1 MALEQLQ
8 EEGWPARDFDEPAR
22 AYLLA
27 ESRQRIQE
35 QLAQIGAQD
44 VKIAALF
51 TASAAL
57 FAVSGLTG
65 ELRPALSVHA
75 FLTYATFLATLI
87 SWLLLGRA
95 YWTRTVG
102 VGVDPRVFR
111 EHYRSASEQEL
122 RDVAL
127 ELAVEDF
134 GLNQGAI
141 QSKARWLRF
150 AFVAIAAQLLLLFAS
165 VLAHSVEDQ
174 STSNPIEVQGSIAQ
188 QSSAPSLEGSR

>member
-1 MALEQLQ
+1 MPTDELKED
-8 EEGWPARDFDEPAR
+8 GWPSRDFDEDGR
-22 AYLLA
+22 AYLLT

-35 QLAQIGAQD
+35 QLAQIAAQD

-51 TASAAL
+51 TASVAL

-65 ELRPALSVHA
+65 DLRLELSTPA
-75 FLTYATFLATLI
+75 FLTYATFLVSLI
-87 SWLLLGRA
+87 SWSLLGRA
-95 YWTRTVG
+95 YWTREVG

-111 EHYRSASEQEL
+111 EHYRLASEQEL

-141 QSKARWLRF
+141 ESKARWLRF
-150 AFVAIAAQLLLLFAS
+150 AFVAIAAQLLLVFAS
-165 VLAHSVEDQ
+165 VVAVSIDEQVTPQPVDPQVVEDNQ
-174 STSNPIEVQGSIAQ
+174 SGAS
-188 QSSAPSLEGSR
+188 SLEGSR

>member
-1 MALEQLQ
+1 MATEDLRED
-8 EEGWPARDFDEPAR
+8 GWPARDFDEHAR

-65 ELRPALSVHA
+65 ELRPELTVHA
-75 FLTYATFLATLI
+75 VLTYATFLATLI

-111 EHYRSASEQEL
+111 DFYRSASEQEL

-150 AFVAIAAQLLLLFAS
+150 AFVAIAAQLLLVFSSVVAS
-165 VLAHSVEDQ
+165 SVEDP
-174 STSNPIEVQGSIAQ
+174 STSKPIDLRGNVAQ
-188 QSSAPSLEGSR
+188 QSSASSLEGSR